1 MTIQNKPTKEQLI
14 KQLQELPLPHTRK
27 NVRESIPDSHF
38 IPVFGTFSAFKQ
50 CAGLGSTPLEKQF
63 TSHVATHAISTSNST
78 LIKTNNELNSYA
90 NKYQRKDDKRF
101 STVMVCSDI
110 HATMAD
116 SFSIDVFL
124 DATTRVKPTHIVI
137 AGDLWDF
144 PHFSNY
150 SHDPRKHS
158 AVDELVW
165 GHEFLTKLRELNPHA
180 QITITQGNHDLR
192 VFKHIVEQSPYVA
205 DVLDKFSHITPIK
218 LLKLDELQINYV
230 ARTNLSVYKESE
242 IKKEVAKNF
251 IVIGDTLLVGH
262 YPTLKKHG
270 LPSVYGHHHRF
281 ITTSDYNLT
290 YGSFYHIQLGCLCAI
305 DASYTDDFDKWT
317 QGFLITTVDSEKK
330 RTINEYVDTTNDI
343 AICGGKYYYRDNT

>member
-1 MTIQNKPTKEQLI
+1 MTNKTQLTRDELI
-14 KQLQELPLPHTRK
+14 DQLKAIPEPHTRK
-27 NVRESIPDSHF
+27 NIRNFIPDSQF
-38 IPVFGTFSAFKQ
+38 LPVFGSFTAFRE
-50 CAGLGSTPLEKQF
+50 CAGLGTTRYEKQF
-63 TSHVATHAISTSNST
+63 NSQLSSHSLATKPS
-78 LIKTNNELNSYA
+78 LVKFNESLNSYSD
-90 NKYQRKDDKRF
+90 KYLRKDNTRF

-116 SFSIDVFL
+116 RFSISVFL

-165 GHEFLTKLRELNPHA
+165 VHNFLTRLRDLNPTA

-192 VFKHIVEQSPYVA
+192 IFKHIVEQSPYVA
-205 DVLDKFSHITPIK
+205 DVLDKFSNITPSK
-218 LLKLDELQINYV
+218 LLKLDELGINYV
-230 ARTNLSVYKESE
+230 ARTNLSVYKESD

-270 LPSVYGHHHRF
+270 IQSLYGHHHRF
-281 ITTSDYNLT
+281 LTTADYNYT
-290 YGSFYHIQLGCLCAI
+290 YGSFFHLQLGAMTAI

-317 QGFLITTVDSEKK
+317 NGFAIVTVDSEKK
-330 RTINEYVDTTNDI
+330 RNIIEYVDTTNDI
-343 AICGGKYYYRDNT
+343 AICGGKYYYRDDV